1 LVVRFLLDDASL
13 CFVNCHLA
21 AGQNQAMARNH
32 DITSI
37 LTSTIL
43 PPPQIIAAQAES
55 FSHGGNGT
63 MIMDHEICVVNGDL
77 NYRLDSIT
85 REMAV
90 HGVESGDLKSLLE
103 HDQLLQARR
112 RDAGFVLRAFHEEEI
127 TFKWCDRILYRG
139 SGDKLHQ
146 TEYKRHEVKVSD
158 HRAVSGRFD
167 MRIKTIQ
174 AGKRM
179 EVRRRCEQE
188 FVDVKRTIVKVAM
201 VDYLSSVY
209 GMTTEEARKQ
219 LQAS

>member
-1 LVVRFLLDDASL
+1 
-13 CFVNCHLA
+13 
-21 AGQNQAMARNH
+21 MARNH

-63 MIMDHEICVVNGDL
+63 MIMDHEICVLNGDL

-90 HGVESGDLKSLLE
+90 HGVESGDLAQLLE

-127 TFKWCDRILYRG
+127 TFRPTYKYDVGTDRYDTSEKKRIPAWCDRILYRG
-139 SGDKLHQ
+139 SGNKLHQ

-158 HRAVSGRFD
+158 HRAVSARFD

-179 EVRRRCEQE
+179 EMRRKCEQE
-188 FVDVKRTIVKVAM
+188 FVEVKRGIVKAAM
-201 VDYLSSVY
+201 LDYLVSVY
-209 GMTTEEARKQ
+209 GMTVDEARKQ
-219 LQAS
+219 LQA